1 MGIYE
6 GKVNLLKEG
15 LVEMITTAEY
25 TSSYW
30 KTDKRLWGHSQG
42 GILGYPTAVLLFAT
56 IDCIGSVYC
65 GNEDFK
71 IQVGNSKRHIKN
83 TSEHIFILNSDYF
96 GMNYS
101 HDDLKNIQN
110 NFRSALTHN
119 LIMPQGYTLQPGDE
133 TTAIIQVMINEFD
146 NRIYRANLV
155 PLLQATREAVIKL
168 FDRLEKKEIVFE
180 NSLIHR
186 NTTKKDKQTR
196 VYQTKEDPTKFSFV
210 VKEWVVQ

>member
-15 LVEMITTAEY
+15 LVEMITAAEY

-56 IDCIGSVYC
+56 IDCLGSVYC
-65 GNEDFK
+65 GNENFK
-71 IQVGNSKRHIKN
+71 IKVGTKKRHIAS

-96 GMNYS
+96 GMDYS
-101 HDDLKNIQN
+101 HQDLINIHN

-119 LIMPQGYTLQPGDE
+119 LIMPQGYTLDTGDE
-133 TTAIIQVMINEFD
+133 SQSIIQIIENEFG
-146 NRIYRANLV
+146 NTIYRANLI
-155 PLLQATREAVIKL
+155 PMLSATRNAVIKFL
-168 FDRLEKKEIVFE
+168 ERLEKNEIEFEKSRIHENTVKKDVKSVVYQFE
-180 NSLIHR
+180 NDPSKFYFKA
-186 NTTKKDKQTR
+186 KKWI
-196 VYQTKEDPTKFSFV
+196 
-210 VKEWVVQ
+210 VK